1 MQAAF
6 QQMGIFQTANS
17 RTPMVTTDPLPA
29 ENIQLI
35 EDGKGMSGRGK
46 MASPFEKMMGS
57 PSAQKDLATLQ
68 KQLTGALAPEIQR
81 REVVLTANRE
91 GLVVSLRET
100 GFYDSG
106 SAALRPASEPAVQRI
121 AETLRAQANNIRIEG
136 HTDTVPIHNTQF
148 ASNWE
153 LSTARATEMIRLF
166 ITHYNFPATRLSA
179 AGFAEYHPVT
189 SNGTAEGRAQ
199 NRRVDIVVLAP
210 APESSAGTPLLAP
223 PRP

>member
-1 MQAAF
+1 
-6 QQMGIFQTANS
+6 
-17 RTPMVTTDPLPA
+17 
-29 ENIQLI
+29 
-35 EDGKGMSGRGK
+35 
-46 MASPFEKMMGS
+46 
-57 PSAQKDLATLQ
+57 
-68 KQLTGALAPEIQR
+68 
-81 REVVLTANRE
+81 
-91 GLVVSLRET
+91 
-100 GFYDSG
+100 
-106 SAALRPASEPAVQRI
+106 VQRI